1 MPNSLKFPQGSTST
15 PEIKFVLPFCS
26 WGPCSKDKRED
37 SIMMIEEESV
47 SDDFGNE
54 IVTMS
59 VADGVSLPVTMVLK
73 SSERRFPLLSVM
85 TGS

>member
-1 MPNSLKFPQGSTST
+1 
-15 PEIKFVLPFCS
+15 
-26 WGPCSKDKRED
+26 
-37 SIMMIEEESV
+37 MMIEEESV